1 MVIISAKQG
10 RYQSIILVLTMLVC
24 LFSLSACSLPPKAKE
39 NFPQPLIINKQSQL
53 AKRILPDN
61 AKHQG
66 KTGVFVLYDGEDAF
80 TARLALIKKAE
91 QRIDAQYYIWH
102 DDVSGRLLLKELYKA
117 GERGVKVRLLLDD
130 NGTVGLDEMLLRLN
144 AHPNI
149 SVKLFNP
156 YLQRK
161 FRSFSYFTD
170 TVRINRRMHNK
181 SLTVD
186 GLISIVG
193 GRNVGDE
200 YFSVKKELIF
210 ADLDVSLVGKVVP
223 DIEKDF
229 NRYWVSASSYPL
241 TSIVKYQTDN
251 KQAIKIRKRKKT
263 KNYLLRLFN
272 SNYANY
278 LNEPNHPI
286 LWTNVEYLSDPPS
299 KITQGR
305 NFKFDD
311 SLLAHLFP
319 FVASTK
325 GQLILISPYF
335 VPTKAGTDYLVN
347 MVKRGIRVVILTNS
361 LSATDVTIVHSGYEK
376 YRKKLLAGGVELYE
390 FKNDPQNDE
399 YGKKGYRKKYK
410 DTYDVNGRLPNSGAS
425 LHAKASIF
433 DDKFVFI
440 GSANFDPRSAMLNTE
455 DGVIIES
462 RPLARGITKAFEQ
475 NKDIINYQL
484 KLSPKGKLEWH
495 TLENGKRV
503 TYYHEPHSSLKD
515 KALSDILSMFPL
527 DGWL

>member
-1 MVIISAKQG
+1 MIIISGKQG
-10 RYQSIILVLTMLVC
+10 RYQSIIAVVIMLIC
-24 LFSLSACSLPPKAKE
+24 LFILSACGLPANPREIFPK
-39 NFPQPLIINKQSQL
+39 PLIINEQSQL

-61 AKHQG
+61 TKHQG
-66 KTGVFVLYDGEDAF
+66 KSGVFVLYDGEDAF

-91 QRIDAQYYIWH
+91 QTIDAQYYIWH

-130 NGTVGLDEMLLRLN
+130 NGTVGLDRILVRLN
-144 AHPNI
+144 NHPNI
-149 SVKLFNP
+149 TVKLFNP
-156 YLQRK
+156 YMQRK
-161 FRSFSYFTD
+161 FRSFAYFTD

-186 GLISIVG
+186 GLISIIG

-200 YFSVKKELIF
+200 YFAVKKELVF
-210 ADLDVSLVGKVVP
+210 ADLDVSLVGKVVG
-223 DIEKDF
+223 DVQHDF
-229 NRYWVSASSYPL
+229 NRYWVSGSSYPL
-241 TSIVKYQTDN
+241 EKIVKYQIDN
-251 KQAIKIRKRKKT
+251 KKPIKIRKLKKT
-263 KNYLLRLFN
+263 KKYLMRLFDVKYF
-272 SNYANY
+272 NYI
-278 LNEPNHPI
+278 NEPNSPLI
-286 LWTNVEYLSDPPS
+286 WTDVEYISDPPS
-299 KITQGR
+299 KARQGR
-305 NFKFDD
+305 KFQFDD
-311 SLLAHLFP
+311 SLLAKLFP
-319 FVASTK
+319 LVASTEK
-325 GQLILISPYF
+325 QLILISPYF
-335 VPTKAGTDYLVN
+335 VPTKAGTDFLIN
-347 MVKRGIRVVILTNS
+347 MVKRGKRVVVITNS

-390 FKNDPQNDE
+390 FKDDPQNDE
-399 YGKKGYRKKYK
+399 YGKKNYRKKYK

-433 DDKFVFI
+433 DDKLVFI

-462 RPLARGITKAFEQ
+462 KPLAKGIAKAFEQ
-475 NKDIINYQL
+475 NKDIVNYQL

>member
-1 MVIISAKQG
+1 MMIISAQQG

-24 LFSLSACSLPPKAKE
+24 LFSLSACSLPPLPKE

-61 AKHQG
+61 AEHQG
-66 KTGVFVLYDGEDAF
+66 KSGVFVLYDGEDAF

-91 QRIDAQYYIWH
+91 QTIDAQYYIWH
-102 DDVSGRLLLKELYKA
+102 DDISGRLLLKELYKA

-144 AHPNI
+144 NHPNI
-149 SVKLFNP
+149 TVKLFNP
-156 YLQRK
+156 YVQRK
-161 FRSFSYFTD
+161 FRSFAYFTD

-181 SLTVD
+181 SLTAD
-186 GLISIVG
+186 SLISIIG
-193 GRNVGDE
+193 GRNIGDE
-200 YFSVKKELIF
+200 YFEVKKDLVF
-210 ADLDVSLVGKVVP
+210 ADLDVSLVGTVVA
-223 DIEKDF
+223 DVQHDF
-229 NRYWVSASSYPL
+229 NRYWISASSYPL

-251 KQAIKIRKRKKT
+251 KQPIKIRKPKKT
-263 KNYLLRLFN
+263 KNYLMRLFDVKYFDYIN
-272 SNYANY
+272 TPKSP
-278 LNEPNHPI
+278 LI
-286 LWTNVEYLSDPPS
+286 WTDVEYLSDPPS

-305 NFKFDD
+305 KFKFDD
-311 SLLAHLFP
+311 SLLAKLFP
-319 FVASTK
+319 LVASTEE
-325 GQLILISPYF
+325 QLILISPYF
-335 VPTKAGTDYLVN
+335 VPTKAGTDFLIN
-347 MVKRGIRVVILTNS
+347 MVKRGKRVVILTNS

-390 FKNDPQNDE
+390 FKDDPQNDE
-399 YGKKGYRKKYK
+399 YGKKNYRKKYK

-425 LHAKASIF
+425 LHAKASVF

-462 RPLARGITKAFEQ
+462 RALARGITKAFEQ

-484 KLSPKGKLEWH
+484 KLNPKGKLEWH

-515 KALSDILSMFPL
+515 KALADILSMFQL